1 MMSISSLTLSVHA
14 YTERADRIAIIDN
27 KIGWGQIIKEVYE
40 KGAYRCL
47 TDTGVILVV
56 DENRTTVV
64 TLYLADRHMLHRM
77 YNGNAPHYMRN
88 RIQHNMECGYVHTIQ
103 MYHRGY

>member
-27 KIGWGQIIKEVYE
+27 SVGWGQIIKEVYE

-64 TLYLADRHMLHRM
+64 TLYLADRHMLHKM
-77 YNGNAPHYMRN
+77 YNGNAPRYMRN
-88 RIQHNMECGYVHTIQ
+88 RIQYNVEHGYVHTIQ
-103 MYHRGY
+103 MYHKGY